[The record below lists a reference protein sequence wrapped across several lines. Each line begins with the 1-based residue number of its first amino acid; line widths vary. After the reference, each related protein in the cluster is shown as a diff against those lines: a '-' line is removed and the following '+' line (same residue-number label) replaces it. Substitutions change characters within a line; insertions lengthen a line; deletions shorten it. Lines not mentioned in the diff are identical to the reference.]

1 MESLDWSAIAQFLLA
16 VAALAVTTFLIPY
29 LRQKLGAQKAEQ
41 VEDLIWQLVQA
52 AEQIFGPDAG
62 AQKKAYVV
70 QQLEAQGIDAA
81 AHDADIEAAVLQ
93 AIRSS
98 NEEDI
103 KRKKRQR
110 RDMVLRCLFR
120 TGL

>member
-1 MESLDWSAIAQFLLA
+1 MTVESLDWSAIAQFLLA

-52 AEQIFGPDAG
+52 AEQIFGPGAG

-93 AIRSS
+93 VNQIV
-98 NEEDI
+98 E
-103 KRKKRQR
+103 
-110 RDMVLRCLFR
+110 
-120 TGL
+120 

>member
-29 LRQKLGAQKAEQ
+29 LRQKLGAQK
-41 VEDLIWQLVQA
+41 

-93 AIRSS
+93 VNQIV
-98 NEEDI
+98 E
-103 KRKKRQR
+103 
-110 RDMVLRCLFR
+110 
-120 TGL
+120 

>member
-16 VAALAVTTFLIPY
+16 VAALAVATFLIPY

-41 VEDLIWQLVQA
+41 VEALIWQLVRA
-52 AEQIFGPDAG
+52 AEQIFGPGAG
-62 AQKKAYVV
+62 PQKKAYVV

-93 AIRSS
+93 VNQIV
-98 NEEDI
+98 E
-103 KRKKRQR
+103 
-110 RDMVLRCLFR
+110 
-120 TGL
+120 